1 MENEQGREL
10 LAHELKEQTVVILHK
25 EGRPKIT
32 SWVVRIGI
40 DFVAFHAGVTKVTFV
55 AKRNPD
61 GTLEDDTPARI
72 RVYEYLG
79 EV

>member
-10 LAHELKEQTVVILHK
+10 MAHDLIERTVVILHK
-25 EGRPKIT
+25 EGRPMYT
-32 SWVVRIGI
+32 SWVSIIGA
-40 DFVAFHAGVTKVTFV
+40 DFVAFHAGVLKITLLL
-55 AKRNPD
+55 KRNPD
-61 GTLEDDTPARI
+61 GTLEYDTPARV